1 MAETSSRLPRD
12 APITS
17 DNNRESPTFV
27 VCQGRHLL
35 EATLWRA
42 YIPGGKWPAFSSDRG
57 AALETSIVF
66 VLQAARS
73 GSNSSEHP
81 VRAITV
87 AAMMMPNEMSF

>member
-1 MAETSSRLPRD
+1 MHSRRQV
-12 APITS
+12 A
-17 DNNRESPTFV
+17 
-27 VCQGRHLL
+27 G
-35 EATLWRA
+35 
-42 YIPGGKWPAFSSDRG
+42 FSSDRG